1 MISLFFQTRPGGSL
15 VGRVGVV
22 VDDDHVDDD
31 EEEDGDRVLVINHR
45 EGDHPDRGDTPISP
59 DAADED
65 SGREDSA

>member
-1 MISLFFQTRPGGSL
+1 M
-15 VGRVGVV
+15 GRVGVV

-31 EEEDGDRVLVINHR
+31 EEDDGDRVLVINHR